1 MSRIAKT
8 DVNAALALAAQHITD
23 AGGRDKITSRK
34 DMEQKL
40 TTLSGTEKALTDRF
54 YRFIDHRDFK
64 TNARVTAKDV
74 ERALAY
80 AKEKL
85 VDKYDVNHNGLSKA
99 EVEKM
104 SVTGQLAVKLA
115 AELKGINAPLPSSS
129 SAFAGLVAAAAK
141 DTTYVSDTDSTP
153 TSIEASLPR
162 GATVDAARVYQ
173 AFAAQIAAG
182 FDEQD
187 GDLSSYTYKALAPT
201 LLKDIATRYS
211 DPSLDPSYAQSAK
224 GFERLA
230 KVFADNHV
238 TDVVAIKVGP
248 KDSQNGA
255 LADSRGAY
263 QYLVVGLAPLLN
275 RDGTRRLVGVT
286 FESVET

>member
-85 VDKYDVNHNGLSKA
+85 IEKYDVNQNGLSKA

-104 SVTGQLAVKLA
+104 SLTGQLAVKLA

-129 SAFAGLVAAAAK
+129 SALAGLVATAAR
-141 DTTYVSDTDSTP
+141 DTTYISETDSAP
-153 TSIEASLPR
+153 AFIEASLPR
-162 GATVDAARVYQ
+162 GAAVDAASVYR

-187 GDLSSYTYKALAPT
+187 GDLSAYTYGAQAPT

-211 DPSLDPSYAQSAK
+211 DPTLDPSYGQSAK

-230 KVFADNHV
+230 KVFADNLK
-238 TDVVAIKVGP
+238 DVVALKIGP
-248 KDSQNGA
+248 KDSQSGA
-255 LADSRGAY
+255 LADSQGAY
-263 QYLVVGLAPLLN
+263 QYLVVGKAADGKLA
-275 RDGTRRLVGVT
+275 GVM